1 MPAVEVLSRYY
12 SPRTFVQSFSNLN
25 LTESSLRW
33 ILCHRATHGLEA
45 SSTIKKLGPRRILI
59 DADRFVAWLNRDAQG
74 ETTSQNLR
82 CPPEVSLRA
91 IFNYGCDGE
100 YYGSVEY

>member
-12 SPRTFVQSFSNLN
+12 SPRTFVQSFPNLN

-33 ILCHRATHGLEA
+33 ILFHRTTNGLAA
-45 SSTIKKLGPRRILI
+45 SGAIKKLGPRRILI
-59 DADRFVAWLNRDAQG
+59 DADRFVAWLNRDGQG

-82 CPPEVSLRA
+82 VPS
-91 IFNYGCDGE
+91 
-100 YYGSVEY
+100 